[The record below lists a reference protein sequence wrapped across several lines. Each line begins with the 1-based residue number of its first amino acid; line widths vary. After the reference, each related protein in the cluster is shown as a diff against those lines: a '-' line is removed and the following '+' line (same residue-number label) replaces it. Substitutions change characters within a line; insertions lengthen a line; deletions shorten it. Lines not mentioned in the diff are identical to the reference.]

1 MIFGR
6 EIERNGLVLLSGGK
20 GNKIIVTT
28 RSNIVVDVMATVPRY
43 ELKGCLVSFRKSCL
57 LLSQAK

>member
-6 EIERNGLVLLSGGK
+6 KIERNGLALPSGGK

-28 RSNIVVDVMATVPRY
+28 RSNIYTVVDVMGTQFQDT
-43 ELKGCLVSFRKSCL
+43 S
-57 LLSQAK
+57 